1 MIISHYNKLMEIEI
15 TLSKEFIRDWCKR
28 YYGAETSDEERTA
41 LEYELL
47 GEVQKQIEE
56 KG

>member
-1 MIISHYNKLMEIEI
+1 MEIEI
-15 TLSKEFIRDWCKR
+15 TLSKEFIRDWCER
-28 YYGAETSDEERTA
+28 YYSPDTSDEERTA

-56 KG
+56 KAKLNP